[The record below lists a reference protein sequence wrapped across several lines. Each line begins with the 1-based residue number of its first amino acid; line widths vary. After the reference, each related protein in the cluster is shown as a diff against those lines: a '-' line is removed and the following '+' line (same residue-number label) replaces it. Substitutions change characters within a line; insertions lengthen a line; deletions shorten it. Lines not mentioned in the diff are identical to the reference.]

1 MLSSGASHR
10 KILPR
15 LNTKAIANQVSG
27 AAFLVTTPDIV
38 ARQPLYAQNC

>member
-15 LNTKAIANQVSG
+15 LNTKAIANQELP
-27 AAFLVTTPDIV
+27 FLVTMPDIV
-38 ARQPLYAQNC
+38 GQPLYAQNC